1 MSTTRGIR
9 TTVGVALAASAF
21 LLAGC
26 SSSGST
32 GGKSAQGGGDK
43 PTSAPATDKSSSSKS
58 SSGDSG
64 GSTSSSDSSP
74 SGDSSSSDG
83 DSLGGAFD
91 DPGCK
96 AAMDAASNALN
107 GLNPSDPSSGK
118 KMLKDIASKMHEA
131 AGKSKKPAAAS
142 AINKV
147 GDDYAKLADALG
159 GSGTPDMSSLR
170 TDATAMGTACA
181 G

>member
-1 MSTTRGIR
+1 M
-9 TTVGVALAASAF
+9 
-21 LLAGC
+21 
-26 SSSGST
+26 
-32 GGKSAQGGGDK
+32 GGGDK
-43 PTSAPATDKSSSSKS
+43 STSAPAGDKSSPSDSKS
-58 SSGDSG
+58 SSGDSD
-64 GSTSSSDSSP
+64 SSSSSSSASSSSSDSS
-74 SGDSSSSDG
+74 G

-96 AAMDAASNALN
+96 AAMDAASNAMN
-107 GLNPSDPSSGK
+107 NLNPGDPSSAK
-118 KMLKDIASKMHEA
+118 KMLTDIAAKMHEA

-147 GDDYAKLADALG
+147 GDDYAKIAGQLG
-159 GSGTPDMSSLR
+159 GSSVPDMSALR